1 MDPYGER
8 KLVSPLHKKAV
19 QPEIPAEKI
28 PEASAAEI
36 AATEPPTEPPKG
48 PSEEPVETL
57 VDHLG
62 ELRKQL
68 IKSAFVFL
76 FFLLLVFSTLN
87 FWFPYVVRG
96 HDLVI
101 LGPLEII
108 KFYTSISVTLALG
121 LSLPFLSHFLW
132 QFVKPG
138 LKEEESKFLG
148 LYSPVMLLLFILGVA
163 FGYFILNPLSYQFL
177 IGLGAANF
185 AVMISANEYVHFLIM
200 TTVPLGLLF
209 EMPIVALFLSSIGIL
224 TSASMK
230 NVRRWS
236 YLVLA
241 IVSALITP
249 PDFISQLLVL
259 IPMALLYEA
268 SIYLVRKMEIKKA
281 NIESSAV

>member
-1 MDPYGER
+1 MDPYGEH
-8 KLVSPLHKKAV
+8 KLVSPLRKKAA
-19 QPEIPAEKI
+19 QPAIPAENI
-28 PEASAAEI
+28 PAAQD
-36 AATEPPTEPPKG
+36 AAPAAPEPPPEPPTG
-48 PSEEPVETL
+48 NSEDGVESL

-68 IKSAFVFL
+68 IKSAFVFV

-138 LKEEESKFLG
+138 LKEEESKFFG

-185 AVMISANEYVHFLIM
+185 AVMISASEYVHFLIM
-200 TTVPLGLLF
+200 TTVPMGLLF

-224 TSASMK
+224 TSVSMK
-230 NVRRWS
+230 KVRKWS

-241 IVSALITP
+241 IVSALVTP

-268 SIYLVRKMEIKKA
+268 SIYIVKKMENKKA

>member
-8 KLVSPLHKKAV
+8 KLISPLHKKAV

-28 PEASAAEI
+28 PEAAAAEI
-36 AATEPPTEPPKG
+36 TAAEPPTEPPKG

-177 IGLGAANF
+177 VGLGAANF

-209 EMPIVALFLSSIGIL
+209 ELPIVALFLSSIGIL
-224 TSASMK
+224 TSTSMK

-259 IPMALLYEA
+259 IPMAILYEA
-268 SIYLVRKMEIKKA
+268 SIYLVKKMEAKKA
-281 NIESSAV
+281 DIESSAV